1 MVTGPAA
8 QGSFAELRRE
18 IRILAEQQIAPHVAQ
33 AETERELLEPIREA
47 LGHAG
52 CFGRTLPVAYGGRDA
67 GLGAFAAQQEELSR
81 VWPTAAVGATW
92 TNLSGLLLRR
102 FGSDLQKKELL
113 PHLADGSMLGAIA
126 WTEPQGGSDAAALHT
141 IAIKVDG
148 GWRLDGAKR
157 LIDNAKNADF
167 IIVGARTSQNE
178 NPHKSLSMF
187 VLHREDPG
195 FVFGGAYDTLGL
207 RAAGVGWFTLR
218 DCFVPEGRL
227 LGEVGHGFYQ
237 MMAMV
242 ELGRVGVAAMCLGIA
257 EACLTAAVEFLTT
270 RSAGGR
276 PLAGND
282 VVLASV
288 ADMRVRIDAARLL
301 TERAAALADGGQR
314 CGREAAMAKLY
325 ASEVACDVSA
335 RALHLH
341 GGIGYTSEVGVER
354 LFRDS
359 QAFTIGEGTSEVLRL
374 IVGRAEFAGR

>member
-8 QGSFAELRRE
+8 EGSVAELRRQ
-18 IRILAEQQIAPHVAQ
+18 IRILAERQIAPHVAQ
-33 AETERELLEPIREA
+33 AEAERELLAPIREA
-47 LGHAG
+47 LGRAG
-52 CFGRTLPVAYGGRDA
+52 CFGRTLPVAYGGRGA

-113 PHLADGSMLGAIA
+113 PCLADGSMLGAIA
-126 WTEPQGGSDAAALHT
+126 WTEPQGGSDAAALQT
-141 IAIKVDG
+141 IATKVDG

-218 DCFVPEGRL
+218 DCFLPEGRL
-227 LGEVGHGFYQ
+227 LGEVDHGFYQ
-237 MMAMV
+237 IMAMV

-257 EACLTAAVEFLTT
+257 EACLNAAVEFLTT
-270 RSAGGR
+270 RSVGGR
-276 PLAGND
+276 ALAGND
-282 VVLASV
+282 VILASV
-288 ADMRVRIDAARLL
+288 ADMRVRIDSQSGSNDCL
-301 TERAAALADGGQR
+301 G
-314 CGREAAMAKLY
+314 C
-325 ASEVACDVSA
+325 ASRPAPVPRGDHS
-335 RALHLH
+335 
-341 GGIGYTSEVGVER
+341 
-354 LFRDS
+354 
-359 QAFTIGEGTSEVLRL
+359 LRHP
-374 IVGRAEFAGR
+374 A